1 MKFGIIDDH
10 QSLYLNYQLHWSP
23 QVFIFIIS
31 LFFLPMWL
39 PSCLDGLSWWRSMCC
54 FSWIPLSSLLSTSLF
69 RFLCFYLHFELVFFT
84 NPPVT
89 AESGECA
96 FLKYFIFSSSSGTAV
111 DWACSSF
118 LKSHI
123 RFKTKTWGDV
133 FLV

>member
-1 MKFGIIDDH
+1 M
-10 QSLYLNYQLHWSP
+10 
-23 QVFIFIIS
+23 IIS
-31 LFFLPMWL
+31 HFTSIISSTGAL
-39 PSCLDGLSWWRSMCC
+39 RS
-54 FSWIPLSSLLSTSLF
+54 SSSSSVCSSSPCGSPRVWMGSVGGEACVVSPGYHYHHYCQPNSLF
-69 RFLCFYLHFELVFFT
+69 KFLCFYLHFELVFFT